1 MDRCFCLVGNYTAS
15 PDYASKV
22 QGKGLGL
29 VLTSGGPAQDNAEFA
44 LRAFANMVR
53 FLKAKPVG
61 DLFVPFCTTPE
72 KIGEAVRAQA
82 ESYAPRGGTPSIAT
96 APSTSCSLEHA
107 LRVTATTVTHVSERV
122 QPMCP
127 VCAKRKKELLHHMAN
142 EPAYPPDKGGQG
154 GLHSAF
160 RRGSGSPVKAA
171 RSWCGAVR
179 EPPPRVGFIRSH
191 HEVVAVRVVE
201 NQR

>member
-1 MDRCFCLVGNYTAS
+1 MDRCFCLVGDYTAS

-61 DLFVPFCTTPE
+61 NLFVPFCTTPE

-96 APSTSCSLEHA
+96 APSTSCSLEQA
-107 LRVTATTVTHVSERV
+107 LRVTATTVTHVSER
-122 QPMCP
+122 
-127 VCAKRKKELLHHMAN
+127 LLFN
-142 EPAYPPDKGGQG
+142 GQG
-154 GLHSAF
+154 TGCPAW
-160 RRGSGSPVKAA
+160 AA
-171 RSWCGAVR
+171 R
-179 EPPPRVGFIRSH
+179 
-191 HEVVAVRVVE
+191 
-201 NQR
+201 